1 MFLGVAQRLRL
12 VVGPTDYLPHRSIR
26 LHPRSLLEA
35 TIPKGQNAPAATPPP
50 GVPPLYQLG
59 LRISSSNTIAYEQIG
74 FGQKAAAVTGFG
86 YLG

>member
-26 LHPRSLLEA
+26 LHPRSLLE
-35 TIPKGQNAPAATPPP
+35 TSTPKGQNAPAATPPP

-59 LRISSSNTIAYEQIG
+59 LRISSGNTISDERIRIG
-74 FGQKAAAVTGFG
+74 RKAAAVTDFA
-86 YLG
+86 